1 MIKLTSSDS
10 VLCDQLSYDR
20 HAKAWVSS
28 GLSQLKYCELH
39 NLKYSWLVAARSR
52 LVNPANNKQKGFIP
66 LVSRASEP
74 STRSISPF
82 ASKIILR
89 FAAGSICE
97 LPSDLPP
104 EQMKS
109 IFTALSANP

>member
-1 MIKLTSSDS
+1 MSKLTSTSS
-10 VLCDQLSYDR
+10 ILCDQISYDK

-28 GLSQLKYCELH
+28 GLNQTKYCELH
-39 NLKYSWLVAARSR
+39 NLKYSLLVAARSR
-52 LVNPANNKQKGFIP
+52 LVNPANNKQKVFVP

-74 STRSISPF
+74 CTPSISPV

-89 FAAGSICE
+89 FAGGSMCE
-97 LPSDLPP
+97 LPSDLLP

-109 IFTALSANP
+109 IFTALGAKL